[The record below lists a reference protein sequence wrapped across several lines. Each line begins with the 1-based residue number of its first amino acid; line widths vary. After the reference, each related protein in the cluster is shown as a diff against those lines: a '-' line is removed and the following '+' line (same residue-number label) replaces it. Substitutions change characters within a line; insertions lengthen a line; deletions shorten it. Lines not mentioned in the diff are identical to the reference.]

1 MRVFVDTNIFISYLL
16 SPKKDSLVKLLL
28 DKVADGDVTLLV
40 SRELLEEIE
49 VTVQRKPKLIKIV
62 TKPRLSEF
70 IQLLLAVSEEI
81 PLITEPIPQIT
92 RDPKDDFLIAYA
104 VLGQA
109 DYLVSGDNDLLVLK
123 EVHGV
128 KMLDSAAFRRLI
140 S

>member
-1 MRVFVDTNIFISYLL
+1 MRVFVDTNIFIAYLL
-16 SPKKDSLVKLLL
+16 SPRKDSLVKLLL

-62 TKPRLSEF
+62 TKSRLSEF

-92 RDPKDDFLIAYA
+92 RDPKDDYLIAYA

-109 DYLVSGDNDLLVLK
+109 DYLVSGDNDLLVLQ

-128 KMLDSAAFRRLI
+128 KMLDSAAFRGLI